1 MDLNLRINRRKRY
14 VGVSRE
20 WGGRGGGKEGE
31 RDGKRE
37 KEEGSG
43 LWIWDGKVS
52 CNWWVCF

>member
-1 MDLNLRINRRKRY
+1 MEGIYCYLNFYMDLNLRRINRRKRY

-43 LWIWDGKVS
+43 L
-52 CNWWVCF
+52 